1 MHIIYIYIYAHY
13 IYICT
18 LYIYIYAH
26 YIYIYIYMHI
36 IYIYAHYIYIYIYIY
51 AHYIYIYMHIIYIYM
66 HIIYI
71 YIYAHIIYI
80 YICICDVIDRTLVA
94 GIMIRFTTVK
104 DRNCRGRLGRC
115 SRSPSVLR
123 KSRGER
129 LGFWDSNG
137 HHLLT
142 GLHTSMPVSTSQMD
156 VLDYSLGQK
165 DTAIY
170 KRGGWILA

>member
-1 MHIIYIYIYAHY
+1 MHIIYIYAHY

-18 LYIYIYAH
+18 LYIYICTL
-26 YIYIYIYMHI
+26 
-36 IYIYAHYIYIYIYIY
+36 YIYAHYIYICT
-51 AHYIYIYMHIIYIYM
+51 H
-66 HIIYI
+66 
-71 YIYAHIIYI
+71 YI

-170 KRGGWILA
+170 KRGG

>member
-1 MHIIYIYIYAHY
+1 MHIIYICTLY

-18 LYIYIYAH
+18 LYIYMHIIYMH
-26 YIYIYIYMHI
+26 ILYIYMHI
-36 IYIYAHYIYIYIYIY
+36 IYICTL
-51 AHYIYIYMHIIYIYM
+51 YIYMHIIYIYM

-71 YIYAHIIYI
+71 CTHYIYI
-80 YICICDVIDRTLVA
+80 YIYVCDVIDRTLVA